1 MELALVTGRGP
12 EIVTNIEGRR
22 PLVRDEDVV
31 AFAFRDAEHAAAEGS
46 QPLPPTLH
54 AMDLATVR
62 ERGVEPAAREA
73 LTHLERE
80 NGPAGFW
87 IHLDADVLD
96 DAIMPAVDYRLP
108 DGLSWHELGGIV
120 RAAVASPRAV
130 GLEIT
135 IFNPTLD
142 PDGRIA
148 RGFVDALV
156 GSLSP

>member
-1 MELALVTGRGP
+1 ML
-12 EIVTNIEGRR
+12 
-22 PLVRDEDVV
+22 DEDVV

-54 AMDLATVR
+54 AIDLATVR
-62 ERGVEPAAREA
+62 EQGVERAARDA
-73 LTHLERE
+73 LEHLERE

-96 DAIMPAVDYRLP
+96 DAVMPAVDYRLP
-108 DGLSWHELGGIV
+108 DGLSWDELSAIV

-148 RGFVDALV
+148 RDLVNALAGGLSLNTLHRRR
-156 GSLSP
+156 GSKRPQAKCG